1 MDLLKLESIIKT
13 QLNVKVPHLIGDKYP
28 NMSFTTE
35 ISDKTPSFPNVYVH
49 EMDSTELGQDLD
61 NQRLHAVRATF
72 QIEVTT
78 NTTKADARTVTNAC
92 VSVLKSLRFSV
103 PTMPIYTKINN
114 VHRFVFRVRRIIA
127 SGDDL

>member
-1 MDLLKLESIIKT
+1 MDLLKLESIVKT
-13 QLNVKVPHLIGDKYP
+13 QLNIKVPKIIGDKYP

-49 EMDSTELGQDLD
+49 EMDPTELGQDLG
-61 NQRLHAVRATF
+61 NQRIHAVRASF

-78 NTTKADARTVTNAC
+78 NTSKADAREVAIAC
-92 VSVLKSLRFSV
+92 ISVLKSLRFSV
-103 PTMPIYTKINN
+103 STLPIYTKINN

-127 SGDDL
+127 NGDTF